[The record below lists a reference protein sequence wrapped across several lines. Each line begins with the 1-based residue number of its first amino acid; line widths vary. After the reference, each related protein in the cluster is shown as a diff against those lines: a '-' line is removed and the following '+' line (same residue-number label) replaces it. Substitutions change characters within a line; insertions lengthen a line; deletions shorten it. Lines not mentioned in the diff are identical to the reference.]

1 MVMVMKNGLMELH
14 IKVNLKNEK
23 TGMQS
28 QDLHTHVYIFFIK
41 AKRKRK
47 SFGGKS
53 QSLRMYKG

>member
-1 MVMVMKNGLMELH
+1 
-14 IKVNLKNEK
+14 
-23 TGMQS
+23 MQS
-28 QDLHTHVYIFFIK
+28 QDLHTHICIFFIK